1 MTRQSK
7 RIVKSTAMLV
17 MVLGI
22 ARRSYSW
29 KMPGAKPAPKSKVDD
44 GPGNEPNS
52 AAETVRRELAIQPER
67 PPSVAALGTACGHY
81 GSFTPQFLSSLSLFA
96 PVHLVARLQTAG
108 NAANPPL

>member
-67 PPSVAALGTACGHY
+67 PPSVAAFQHGVRALRLLYA
-81 GSFTPQFLSSLSLFA
+81 SVSLVSEFIRSSTPGCSPS
-96 PVHLVARLQTAG
+96 
-108 NAANPPL
+108 NCW